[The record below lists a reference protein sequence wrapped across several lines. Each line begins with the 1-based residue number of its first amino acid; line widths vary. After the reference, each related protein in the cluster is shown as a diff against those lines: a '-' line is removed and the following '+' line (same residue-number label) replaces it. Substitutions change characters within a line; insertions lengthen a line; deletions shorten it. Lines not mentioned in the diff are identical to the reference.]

1 MLIPIHSIADII
13 TNSSTVEYIMASNRT
28 IEVFKAFMQDV
39 LKTAGVTT
47 PVDELFNIEI
57 EPDPNWVKNTIY
69 EDLRGSEWGI
79 DYTIDMITPELF
91 SRIDSNYNTREEYI
105 QYLKNG
111 EDWEGISHLY
121 IKITTKE
128 GEDITHDIQDSFGL
142 ASRYDG

>member
-13 TNSSTVEYIMASNRT
+13 TNSSTVEYIMADGRT

-47 PVDELFNIEI
+47 PVDELFNFEI

-69 EDLRGSEWGI
+69 NDFLGSEWGI

-91 SRIDSNYNTREEYI
+91 SCIDTSYATREEYI

-111 EDWEGISHLY
+111 EDREGFSHLY

-128 GEDITHDIQDSFGL
+128 GKDITHDIQDSFGL
-142 ASRYDG
+142 ASKYDG